1 MVCTAGLGVLMIPLN
16 ALLEAAVSRLPWVVE
31 QAVTGGVLGGVYF
44 GVHYGCRCVCAQHG
58 CLQYVV
64 CVCVCVCV
72 WITYR
77 GVLGG
82 VYLRVRYGW

>member
-1 MVCTAGLGVLMIPLN
+1 MDAGVSVLNTDAYSML
-16 ALLEAAVSRLPWVVE
+16 
-31 QAVTGGVLGGVYF
+31 
-44 GVHYGCRCVCAQHG
+44 
-58 CLQYVV
+58 